1 MLKLQTLIVTTGQRD
16 HSLLEQ
22 MNIQTEAIVGN
33 QCDRTEYEE
42 FLFKDQRVRWFSMSD
57 KGVGLNRNT
66 VFMHSDADICILCD
80 DDMIFYD
87 GYAKVVEQ
95 WFEKYPEADMLLF
108 NLDEVVP
115 MREKNHK
122 VVRVN
127 QRTYGKYG
135 AARIAFRR
143 KSVLMS
149 GVYFHM
155 MFGGGAPFSCGED
168 SIFLQNC
175 LSAGLHILGIPVAIA
190 ELQNDRESTWF
201 TGYHDKFFFD
211 KGVLFGH
218 LYGKKGKLLA
228 LYHCLK
234 HRKGMYR
241 ESDWRKG
248 YRNMCRGIQ
257 ECTSLGKN
265 SSRKS

>member
-1 MLKLQTLIVTTGQRD
+1 MQKIQTLIVTTGQTD
-16 HSLLEQ
+16 HSLLER

-42 FLFKDQRVRWFSMSD
+42 FLHKDNRVRWFSMTD

-80 DDMIFYD
+80 DDMVFYD
-87 GYAKVVEQ
+87 GYAQEVEK
-95 WFEKYPEADMLLF
+95 WFAKYPEADMLLF

-115 MREKNHK
+115 MREKNSK
-122 VVRVN
+122 GVRVN
-127 QRTYGKYG
+127 QKTYGKYG

-149 GVYFHM
+149 GVFFHT
-155 MFGGGAPFSCGED
+155 MFGGGTPFSCGED
-168 SIFLQNC
+168 TNFLHDC
-175 LSAGLHILGIPVAIA
+175 LAAGLRILGIPVAIA
-190 ELQNDRESTWF
+190 LLENDRQSTWF
-201 TGYHDKFFFD
+201 TGFHDKFFYD

-218 LYGKKGKLLA
+218 LYGRKGKLPA

-234 HRKGMYR
+234 HSRGMYR
-241 ESDWRKG
+241 SRDWRKG
-248 YRNMCRGIQ
+248 YRTMCRGI
-257 ECTSLGKN
+257 EESATLGKKG
-265 SSRKS
+265 SD